1 MFEKGKK
8 YKVKEKIDI
17 FLEEKVVSIDKD
29 SVFRCEEVGQQPV
42 LVYEASSEILPEQ
55 AAVHLQNLMFAEKEN

>member
-29 SVFRCEEVGQQPV
+29 SVFRCEEAGQQPV
-42 LVYEASSEILPEQ
+42 LMNVTSNEILPGQ
-55 AAVHLQNLMFAEKEN
+55 AAVHLQNLMFTKKEK